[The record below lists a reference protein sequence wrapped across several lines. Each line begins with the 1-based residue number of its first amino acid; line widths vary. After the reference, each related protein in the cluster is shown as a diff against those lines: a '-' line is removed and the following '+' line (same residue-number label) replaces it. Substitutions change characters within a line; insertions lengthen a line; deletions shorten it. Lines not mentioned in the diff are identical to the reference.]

1 MAIVQYKPSCSNPV
15 SFPTRQHIN
24 NGITNAKGGMPA
36 KFRGADGGA
45 SFAMGRNSYSNTTLA
60 NESYNLVSLTDA
72 FKKKGCTCSASCN
85 HMSCNCKVCN
95 SRFNSDTRFNRY
107 SGCNVGKSINV
118 QSSDQYIQR
127 RKNQAIGRGSM
138 PGQQTDNT
146 GSYKLSFKTT
156 YEIPSTN
163 QHTSVANTALRK
175 IRSSGN
181 VPPPK
186 VAARPT
192 CRR

>member
-1 MAIVQYKPSCSNPV
+1 MTIVQYKPSCSNPV

-45 SFAMGRNSYSNTTLA
+45 SFAMGRNLYSNTTLA
-60 NESYNLVSLTDA
+60 NESYNLASLTEA
-72 FKKKGCTCSASCN
+72 FKNKQICTCAASCN
-85 HMSCNCKVCN
+85 HMSCSCKVCN
-95 SRFNSDTRFNRY
+95 ARFNSDIRHNRY

-127 RKNQAIGRGSM
+127 RKNQAIGRGSV
-138 PGQQTDNT
+138 PVQTNDT

-156 YEIPSTN
+156 FEMPSTN
-163 QHTSVANTALRK
+163 QHTSVARSALR
-175 IRSSGN
+175 RSRNSGN

-186 VAARPT
+186 IAARPA
-192 CRR
+192 CGR